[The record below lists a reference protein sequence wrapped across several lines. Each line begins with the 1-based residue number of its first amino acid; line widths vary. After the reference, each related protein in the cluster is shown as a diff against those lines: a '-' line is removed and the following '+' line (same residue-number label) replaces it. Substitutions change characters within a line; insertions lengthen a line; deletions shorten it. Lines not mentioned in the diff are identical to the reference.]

1 MVLAAAAF
9 ATWTTLVVGGWMHF
23 FRMPG
28 GFSARLALTYAVPAL
43 LGLAAALYRG
53 QSRALLYGAGATAAV
68 ALALALPPIVGP
80 KPILA
85 WSVVALVVGGLLTQR
100 RPRFGLIALFVVA
113 SAHGSIRAFT
123 GIPVVEIGDGILAG
137 FWFGVIGRLLIGRRP
152 MSLRPSPALFLLGA
166 YMVMTFGAILVTDPI
181 GIGIRGFRV
190 THFHMSVMLL
200 VGYGAFKLRTIDAVA
215 KAFAIVCM
223 LGGGYATLRWAIG
236 PDPKEAAINYG
247 YGARYNNTV
256 GEESKV
262 QGALFN
268 GQGLAVWSSCAIPFL
283 LAIAISWRG
292 RYRLIAL
299 IGLPLSLVGMFGSGQ
314 RTIVPAVIAGCL
326 TVILVHTISRSFPGP
341 RLGIVLAAVVVL
353 IFTASVAYPAVVDS
367 PQKRQRYENILSPS
381 EDVPFQERLI
391 KWNQTLSDLKGQPF
405 GFGIGKGVALFP
417 NRFANVAS
425 DNIDN
430 SYLMI
435 AYEQGIAVMILFI
448 VTLFVLL
455 AELLRAAIWTRGTTA
470 AALTTAG
477 AGTLVSM
484 MIELVTAD
492 QITSTPIV
500 AGWMIVGLGI
510 AQYGSRRDAVPA
522 GQPA

>member
-9 ATWTTLVVGGWMHF
+9 AIWTTLVVGGWMHF
-23 FRMPG
+23 FKMPG
-28 GFSARLALTYAVPAL
+28 GFNARLALTYAMPPL

-53 QSRALLYGAGATAAV
+53 HSRVLVYGAAATGSV
-68 ALALALPPIVGP
+68 ALALALPPIVAQ
-80 KPILA
+80 KPVLA
-85 WSVVALVVGGLLTQR
+85 WSVGGLVVGGLLTQR
-100 RPRFGLIALFVVA
+100 RPKAGLIAMFVVA

-123 GIPVVEIGDGILAG
+123 GLPIVEIGDAILAG
-137 FWFGVIGRLLIGRRP
+137 FWVGVIGRLLIGRRP
-152 MSLRPSPALFLLGA
+152 MSLRPSPAMFLLGA
-166 YMVMTFGAILVTDPI
+166 YMVLTLGAIVMTDPI

-190 THFHMSVMLL
+190 THFHLSAMLL
-200 VGYGAFKLRTIDAVA
+200 IGYGAYQLKTIDSVA
-215 KAFAIVCM
+215 KAIALICM
-223 LGGGYATLRWAIG
+223 LGGAYATLRWAIG
-236 PDPKEAAINYG
+236 PDAKEAGINYG
-247 YGARYNNTV
+247 YGERYNKTV
-256 GEESKV
+256 GDEDKV

-283 LAIAISWRG
+283 LAMAISWRG

-405 GFGIGKGVALFP
+405 GYGIGKGVALFP
-417 NRFANVAS
+417 NRFQNVAA

-435 AYEQGIAVMILFI
+435 AYEQGIVVMVLFI
-448 VTLFVLL
+448 VSLFVLL
-455 AELLRAAIWTRGTTA
+455 AELLRAAIWTRGTNA
-470 AALTTAG
+470 AALTTAA

-500 AGWMIVGLGI
+500 AGWIIVGLGI
-510 AQYGSRRDAVPA
+510 SQYGSRRDEVHVGHTA
-522 GQPA
+522 